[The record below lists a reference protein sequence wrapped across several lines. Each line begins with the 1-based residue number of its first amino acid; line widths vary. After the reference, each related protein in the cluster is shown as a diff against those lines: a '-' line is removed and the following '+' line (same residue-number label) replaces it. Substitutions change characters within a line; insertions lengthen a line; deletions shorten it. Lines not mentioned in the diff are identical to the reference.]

1 MDQNSDPLPS
11 RQADEPASA
20 WAALVVQNGRLSG
33 ARKTLTA
40 PITTIGRA
48 ESCDLRLN
56 AESVHPV
63 HCVLAF
69 GPTGLALRNLQANNA
84 TLVNG
89 QAVTACTLQQGDLLC
104 IGPFQFQVDLSGNA
118 KAASSDA
125 EGREKQALR
134 IQAAAVVAQQA
145 ALTEEEMRLQHR
157 RDALDQQ
164 EQQLATHLEEK
175 RRRLISLRDEARQ
188 AHTALQQVR
197 ASYEQRVA
205 QIMRELAQSRRELAD
220 GQKQIQAERQ
230 HLLVLHKRLKRRFH
244 RHWAGERMAMQLREA
259 ELAKQ
264 RRDLATESERLRREK
279 TSLTEARL
287 SFNGETE
294 LSRRSLQADWQHLRQ
309 GDAESVERA
318 TALDEREAMLNRQE
332 HELAKAKRHWE
343 QVRLRLEREV
353 EDLENRIVNSRRKLL
368 DQEEQ
373 RKRLSDP
380 FNPASSKATATAS
393 ESPKQALPA
402 AALLSFGSQWLQ
414 RERQLEGMEAES
426 ASRLQALQQVAGELG
441 DQRLYLA
448 EQYERLGMAQQQWR
462 QERES
467 VATELEIMCQRLR
480 QWEEALQMREQA
492 VAPAE
497 QELRQRS
504 AEAAR
509 MQRHHE
515 SWQAGLVAREAL
527 WQGEQDRFLASLR
540 AREDLAER
548 RLGALIDL
556 RERWGKRRQRQ
567 VCHLRAQRTA
577 CEELRREAVTL
588 QQEWLRRS
596 ALVAKEQRTLAERA
610 LALEQYR
617 QQCISRAASPK
628 VAEKRL
634 ERLRRRWVALAAS
647 TERTIAQ
654 ERKSLESQA
663 TRLEDRARQ
672 LKQDADELAAQ
683 EANQSVRQAAWEQR
697 QLQDQAEQE
706 ALRQEVRSSQN
717 QRRSYEQQ
725 LVALRE
731 EVERL
736 ARLLLDENNP
746 PPLSISQAA

>member
-1 MDQNSDPLPS
+1 
-11 RQADEPASA
+11 
-20 WAALVVQNGRLSG
+20 
-33 ARKTLTA
+33 
-40 PITTIGRA
+40 
-48 ESCDLRLN
+48 
-56 AESVHPV
+56 
-63 HCVLAF
+63 
-69 GPTGLALRNLQANNA
+69 
-84 TLVNG
+84 
-89 QAVTACTLQQGDLLC
+89 
-104 IGPFQFQVDLSGNA
+104 
-118 KAASSDA
+118 
-125 EGREKQALR
+125 
-134 IQAAAVVAQQA
+134 
-145 ALTEEEMRLQHR
+145 
-157 RDALDQQ
+157 
-164 EQQLATHLEEK
+164 
-175 RRRLISLRDEARQ
+175 
-188 AHTALQQVR
+188 
-197 ASYEQRVA
+197 
-205 QIMRELAQSRRELAD
+205 
-220 GQKQIQAERQ
+220 
-230 HLLVLHKRLKRRFH
+230 
-244 RHWAGERMAMQLREA
+244 
-259 ELAKQ
+259 
-264 RRDLATESERLRREK
+264 
-279 TSLTEARL
+279 
-287 SFNGETE
+287 
-294 LSRRSLQADWQHLRQ
+294 
-309 GDAESVERA
+309 
-318 TALDEREAMLNRQE
+318 
-332 HELAKAKRHWE
+332 
-343 QVRLRLEREV
+343 
-353 EDLENRIVNSRRKLL
+353 
-368 DQEEQ
+368 
-373 RKRLSDP
+373 
-380 FNPASSKATATAS
+380 
-393 ESPKQALPA
+393 
-402 AALLSFGSQWLQ
+402 
-414 RERQLEGMEAES
+414 
-426 ASRLQALQQVAGELG
+426 
-441 DQRLYLA
+441 
-448 EQYERLGMAQQQWR
+448 
-462 QERES
+462 
-467 VATELEIMCQRLR
+467 
-480 QWEEALQMREQA
+480 
-492 VAPAE
+492 
-497 QELRQRS
+497 
-504 AEAAR
+504 

-596 ALVAKEQRTLAERA
+596 ALVAKEQRALAERA